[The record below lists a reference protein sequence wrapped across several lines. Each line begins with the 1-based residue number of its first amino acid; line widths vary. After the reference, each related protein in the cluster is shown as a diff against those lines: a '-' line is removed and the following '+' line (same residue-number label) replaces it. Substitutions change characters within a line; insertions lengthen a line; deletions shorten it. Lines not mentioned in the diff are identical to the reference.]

1 MIVLVAGT
9 GTDVGKTF
17 VTAAVVR
24 ALRERGLAVSVRK
37 PVQSFSPGDTG
48 TDAELL
54 ASASGE
60 QPHRVCPPHRWI
72 PAPMAPPIAAGKLGL
87 PPFTTEE
94 LVRELAAPEHGLTVV
109 ESVGGVRSPISSDG
123 DTTDLADAIDPALV
137 LLVADAGLG
146 TINAV
151 RLSLDAL
158 APHRVVVFL
167 NRFDPNDEVH
177 VENAAWLRSHQGVA
191 TLTSLDALVVTVSDL
206 LRPAAPVAPEA

>member
-1 MIVLVAGT
+1 VIVLVAGT
-9 GTDVGKTF
+9 GTGVGKTF
-17 VTAAVVR
+17 VAAAVVR
-24 ALRERGLAVSVRK
+24 ALRERGFAVSVRK
-37 PVQSFSPGDTG
+37 PVQSFSAGDTG

-60 QPHRVCPPHRWI
+60 DPHTVCPPHRWI
-72 PAPMAPPIAAGKLGL
+72 PAAMAPPIAAGKLGL

-94 LVRELAAPEHGLTVV
+94 LVRELAAPDHGLTVV

-158 APHRVVVFL
+158 ARHRVVVFL

-177 VENAAWLRSHQGVA
+177 VENAEWLRSRHTVA
-191 TLTSLDALVVTVSDL
+191 TLTSLDALVATVSDL

>member
-1 MIVLVAGT
+1 VIVLVAGT

-24 ALRERGLAVSVRK
+24 ALRVRGRSVSVRK
-37 PVQSFSPGDTG
+37 PVQSFSPGDTA

-54 ASASGE
+54 AAASGE
-60 QPHRVCPPHRWI
+60 QPHGVCPPHRWI
-72 PAPMAPPIAAGKLGL
+72 PAAMAPPIAARKLGL

-94 LVRELAAPEHGLTVV
+94 LVRELAAPEDGLTIV

-137 LLVADAGLG
+137 VLIADAGLG

-151 RLSLDAL
+151 LLSLDAL
-158 APHRVVVFL
+158 APRRVVVFL
-167 NRFDPNDEVH
+167 NRFDPNDDVH
-177 VENAAWLRSHQGVA
+177 VENAEWLRSRQTVE
-191 TLTSLDALVVTVSDL
+191 TLTSLDALVATVSGL
-206 LRPAAPVAPEA
+206 LRPEAPVAPEA